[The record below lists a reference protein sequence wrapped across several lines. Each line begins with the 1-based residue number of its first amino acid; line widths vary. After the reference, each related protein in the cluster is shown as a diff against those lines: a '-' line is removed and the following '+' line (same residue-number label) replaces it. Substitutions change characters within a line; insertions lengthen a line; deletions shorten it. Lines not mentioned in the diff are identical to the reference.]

1 MSYENKILKWG
12 SISCLALLLLFACE
26 KEKFIAEPG
35 NLVPKTV
42 MEDPAIPSINVN
54 GAKLHAQ
61 AFGPEDST
69 LIICLHG
76 GPGANFRYLLNCK
89 SLADK
94 GYRVVFYDQRG
105 SGLSQRFPTQWYLD
119 QGEDAIEKT
128 FNDDL
133 DDIINLYKTNSNQK
147 VVLLGHSWGAMLAT
161 SYAGKYPNQ
170 INGLILAEPGGLKWA
185 DVFEYVGNSR
195 SFKLWS
201 EALNDATY
209 LDQFMTGKE
218 NEHNILDYKMALISS
233 SNPIIGDIKSNLG
246 VNGNYYESVRDGA
259 VISAAMFMIGRKYDP
274 DFSIGISQF
283 QPKVL
288 FFYSS
293 NNKAYPDS
301 WAEKITSVY
310 LNKEVIKVNG
320 VGHSGMFDQIDTW
333 TTFTEPKLVEYLQ
346 SL

>member
-1 MSYENKILKWG
+1 MSYKNQILKWG
-12 SISCLALLLLFACE
+12 SISCLALCLLSACQKGKYINE
-26 KEKFIAEPG
+26 TG

-42 MEDPAIPSINVN
+42 MEDLALPSINVN

-105 SGLSQRFPTQWYLD
+105 SGLSQRFPKEWYLNY
-119 QGEDAIEKT
+119 GADAIDKT
-128 FNDDL
+128 FDDDL
-133 DDIINLYKTNSNQK
+133 NGIINHYKTKSNQK
-147 VVLLGHSWGAMLAT
+147 VILLGHSWGAMLAT
-161 SYAGKYPNQ
+161 RYAGKYPNK
-170 INGLILAEPGGLKWA
+170 INGLILGEPGGLKWD
-185 DVFEYVGNSR
+185 DVFKYVRNSR

-209 LDQFMTGKE
+209 LDQFITGNE
-218 NEHNILDYKMALISS
+218 NDHNILDYKMGQLSS
-233 SNPIIGDIKSNLG
+233 SNTIIGDIKSNLG
-246 VNGNYYESVRDGA
+246 VNGNYYKSGRDGA
-259 VISAAMFMIGRKYDP
+259 VISAAMFEIGKKYKP
-274 DFSIGISQF
+274 DFSEGISQF
-283 QPKVL
+283 QPKVI
-288 FFYSS
+288 FFYSG

-301 WAEKITSVY
+301 WAEKISSTY
-310 LNKEVIKVNG
+310 LNKKLIKVNA

-333 TTFTEPKLVEYLQ
+333 TSFTEPKVIEYLK